1 MGQAGS
7 MAGFRG
13 AVSNFWPKLKPPI
26 GGGGGGPLP
35 GGGGGGGG
43 PAPGRP
49 GGGGGGGG
57 GGGPPPG
64 RGGGGGGGG
73 GATMLPSKGGGG
85 GGGGPE
91 RPAGGRGGG
100 GGGGPEGPG
109 AISVFRFS
117 PIVSRLSFLGMF
129 RVGLGAFPLLF
140 PSGLLTKVSLS
151 VWMPTVRQVLMF
163 GLSAVDTAT
172 SQTSGLFWPVLYS
185 PSLCISAI
193 TSSRCDMATAFS
205 PRSSKIR
212 SSKSDCEVRE
222 QNARQ
227 NRFKVV
233 SMIYN
238 NNNSIC

>member
-13 AVSNFWPKLKPPI
+13 AFSNLWPRLKPPI

-43 PAPGRP
+43 PTPGRP

-64 RGGGGGGGG
+64 RGGGGGG
-73 GATMLPSKGGGG
+73 ATMLPGKGGGG

-91 RPAGGRGGG
+91 RPGGGRGGG

-109 AISVFRFS
+109 AISLFRFS

-140 PSGLLTKVSLS
+140 PSGLLMKVSLS
-151 VWMPTVRQVLMF
+151 VWMPTVRQVLTF

-185 PSLCISAI
+185 PSLCILAI

-227 NRFKVV
+227 NRLKVV

-238 NNNSIC
+238 NTSIC